1 MVRPPSSH
9 GLQAHGLAD
18 PDQSVAAL
26 ITPQQC
32 RMARAALRLTQSRLA
47 SLCDLSVLTLRE
59 FENGQQPR
67 LHANHRRALAAV
79 LRAAGIEI
87 DDAGKV
93 SLKTTK
99 TQRGENFRFG

>member
-1 MVRPPSSH
+1 
-9 GLQAHGLAD
+9 
-18 PDQSVAAL
+18 
-26 ITPQQC
+26 
-32 RMARAALRLTQSRLA
+32 MARAALRLTQSRLA

-67 LHANHRRALAAV
+67 LHANHRRALALAAV

-93 SLKTTK
+93 SLETTK